1 MKDSHVSIPERVL
14 EALKQSTKRRTVQF
28 LCVSIPERVLE
39 ALKRRARMGGCRTR

>member
-39 ALKRRARMGGCRTR
+39 ALKLQLKV